1 MKTESIVTTQK
12 TTQKIQLVNGDF
24 TVSEASDITMSLIN
38 EKINFHKLQRLSLS
52 EGFSGADTN
61 YPDGRINELE
71 HEKTIAKDFLSQ
83 ARAQGLT
90 LKIDGILTISV
101 NEH

>member
-1 MKTESIVTTQK
+1 MKTGSIVTTPK
-12 TTQKIQLVNGDF
+12 TIQKIHLVDGDF
-24 TVSEASDITMSLIN
+24 TVSEASDVIMSLIN
-38 EKINFHKLQRLSLS
+38 EKINFHKLQRLSLN
-52 EGFSGADTN
+52 EGFSGADTD

-71 HEKTIAKDFLSQ
+71 HEKTIAQDFLAK